1 MLRFMATDRVL
12 LREVVKTQ
20 QGNFT
25 LFSHLTCLDV
35 FPSGQS
41 IVSEAAH
48 LFRAEFE
55 ACA

>member
-1 MLRFMATDRVL
+1 MATDRVL

-25 LFSHLTCLDV
+25 LFSHLTQCLNV